1 MTHIC
6 INKINNLK
14 ILRIVYGEDTI
25 CLLQSITLNHSVVE
39 NLLFEHLKICSD
51 FIILN
56 WVAAMMIKYDSKQQ
70 K

>member
-1 MTHIC
+1 
-6 INKINNLK
+6 
-14 ILRIVYGEDTI
+14 
-25 CLLQSITLNHSVVE
+25 
-39 NLLFEHLKICSD
+39 LKICSD